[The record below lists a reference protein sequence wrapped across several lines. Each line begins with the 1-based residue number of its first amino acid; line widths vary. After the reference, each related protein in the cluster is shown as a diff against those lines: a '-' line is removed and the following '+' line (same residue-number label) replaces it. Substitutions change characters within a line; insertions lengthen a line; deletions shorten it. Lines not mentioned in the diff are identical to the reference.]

1 MRLFLDRLNEDGMN
15 EPCVG
20 KVTGQQRMFGIP
32 DRKRMRKARVQLS
45 IPAKL
50 SIIMIKWPSSKINSA
65 SRV

>member
-32 DRKRMRKARVQLS
+32 DRKRMRKAPRAALDPCKAFNNNDKVAIL
-45 IPAKL
+45 
-50 SIIMIKWPSSKINSA
+50 
-65 SRV
+65 